1 MSKLVRS
8 HRTMGYETGRARMDD
23 GREVAI
29 LRTAPHKL
37 EASLAHMLIPV
48 SPDEVAF
55 EVRMALAAAIE
66 RARFLGLDPA
76 TLRQLVEEEL
86 ERAGDA

>member
-8 HRTMGYETGRARMDD
+8 HRTFGFEIARTRAAD

-29 LRTAPHKL
+29 LQTAPHKL

-48 SPDEVAF
+48 SPDEVVF
-55 EVRMALAAAIE
+55 EVRMALAAAVE
-66 RARFLGLDPA
+66 RARFLGLDFA
-76 TLRQLVEEEL
+76 TLRQLIDEEL
-86 ERAGDA
+86 ARPAD